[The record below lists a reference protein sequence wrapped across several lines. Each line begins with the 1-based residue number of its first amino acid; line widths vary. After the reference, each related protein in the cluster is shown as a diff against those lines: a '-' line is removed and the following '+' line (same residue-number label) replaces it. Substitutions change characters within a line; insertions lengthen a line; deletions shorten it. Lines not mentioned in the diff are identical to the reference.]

1 MKSDRKGSP
10 GLLSILPLPG
20 SIFYPFCPSFLDN
33 YLHRIRKNKMNQ
45 LSVFDKGD
53 LKIFISAIERSCFLL
68 LLDDGRNGTAD
79 AEGIGWTFIPP
90 IYL

>member
-1 MKSDRKGSP
+1 
-10 GLLSILPLPG
+10 
-20 SIFYPFCPSFLDN
+20 
-33 YLHRIRKNKMNQ
+33 MNQ

-68 LLDDGRNGTAD
+68 LLDDGIHGTAD